1 MAEKNKIEHN
11 WYEILEL
18 TFYPVA
24 EENEEKIKNRIDEKR
39 KQWIINGSDI
49 IKGTDYKIY
58 LNLYNKGIIYEQML
72 GKNNIREKLI
82 KDARN
87 NYFKPIDD
95 FLNAIGNIPITNEII
110 KKIAKES
117 KRDEKLVVKRIQQS
131 GKKID
136 FDEAKKTASDAYKN
150 YCNYMKKKFKFLTVF
165 R

>member
-58 LNLYNKGIIYEQML
+58 LNLYNKGKVLY
-72 GKNNIREKLI
+72 
-82 KDARN
+82 
-87 NYFKPIDD
+87 
-95 FLNAIGNIPITNEII
+95 LN
-110 KKIAKES
+110 
-117 KRDEKLVVKRIQQS
+117 R
-131 GKKID
+131 
-136 FDEAKKTASDAYKN
+136 
-150 YCNYMKKKFKFLTVF
+150 C
-165 R
+165 